1 MTRPAPTANTQFATL
16 IDHEIDH
23 IMDQAL
29 ADRHDQRT
37 ANRHTMAAY
46 HTGQL
51 VALAALRAK
60 ITGKEPTA

>member
-1 MTRPAPTANTQFATL
+1 MTRPEPTANAQFTA
-16 IDHEIDH
+16 IIDH

-37 ANRHTMAAY
+37 GTRHTMAAY

-60 ITGKEPTA
+60 ITGKEPTT